1 MSYCRCGG
9 YLGSGGVDSYAGRWC
24 NCDNPLVDQ
33 VGTIASSGYV
43 VLKKHIPGDPLVTI
57 NPYTEKT
64 ESVTMEE
71 ILPILK
77 EVAQFGVY
85 EDPEDAYCVFCEL
98 GRFGD
103 SSQGEGNH
111 DDNCISLRAQNILK
125 KLGI

>member
-1 MSYCRCGG
+1 MSKILNNKYVSSD
-9 YLGSGGVDSYAGRWC
+9 LGLTVSAQ
-24 NCDNPLVDQ
+24 NFP
-33 VGTIASSGYV
+33 T
-43 VLKKHIPGDPLVTI
+43 VTI
-57 NPYTEKT
+57 
-64 ESVTMEE
+64 EE

-125 KLGI
+125 NLGI